1 MSAVT
6 TRKVKQDESG
16 QRLDRWFKKHFPG
29 LPHAKLEKLLRTGQV
44 RIDGGRAKA
53 SARVEEGQTIRIP
66 PLSSDSSQH
75 RDRPAPSSLSKE
87 DERFIQSLVIH
98 RDAQVIALNKPH
110 GLASQGGSG
119 ITRSVDGLLDAL
131 KFGKD
136 QRPRLVHRL
145 DRDTS
150 GVLLIARTVPAAR
163 ALSEALRQRD
173 ARKVYWA
180 ITAGVPKPKQ
190 GTIKLALAKTT
201 GHGPHG
207 QDELMAPAEKGDEGA
222 QMAVTH
228 YTVIAQAA
236 QTLAWVALMPVTGRT
251 HQLRAHMAAIGTPIM
266 GDFKYGGAAARISGD
281 VAPKLHLH
289 AREIAIRHPDGS
301 KLKITAP
308 LPPHMRKTWELF
320 GFDEDDARDPFAALR
335 R

>member
-1 MSAVT
+1 MSRVATKTVT
-6 TRKVKQDESG
+6 VDESG
-16 QRLDRWFKKHFPG
+16 QRLDRWFKKHFPA

-53 SARVEEGQTIRIP
+53 SDRIEEGQTIRIP
-66 PLSSDSSQH
+66 PLSDGLLKQRESA
-75 RDRPAPSSLSKE
+75 APKIPPE
-87 DERFIQSLVIH
+87 DDALMQSLVIH

-119 ITRSVDGLLDAL
+119 IARSVDSMLDAL
-131 KFGKD
+131 RFGKD

-150 GVLLIARTVPAAR
+150 GVLLIARTVPATR

-173 ARKVYWA
+173 ARKIYWA

-190 GTIKLALAKTT
+190 GTIKLALAKQP

-207 QDELMAPAEKGDEGA
+207 RDELTAPAEKSDEGA
-222 QMAVTH
+222 RMAVTH
-228 YTVIAQAA
+228 YAVIAQAA
-236 QTLAWVALMPVTGRT
+236 QLFAWVALMPVTGRT
-251 HQLRAHMAAIGTPIM
+251 HQLRAHMAAIGTPIL
-266 GDFKYGGAAARISGD
+266 GDFKYGGAAARISGE

-301 KLKITAP
+301 KLKVVAS

-320 GFDEDDARDPFAALR
+320 GFDEKDSRDPFAALPR
-335 R
+335 